1 MNYNDVPYKEIPSEE
16 ECVVNAVQIGK
27 RLGEEPSTIR
37 SWANTYEPYLYIK
50 KTNGRLMYTEKS
62 VEQFEFIQKLRN
74 KNFPHSQIIEMI
86 KNFGFDNNN
95 LEADIQKLGTPMA
108 FQSLVESLSIEN
120 EKQLKKFLYNFV
132 ETQQQQQQELME
144 NLKHEMAVTVQ
155 ETMEASLDELKKENQ
170 ELKDKLD
177 CITNNLS
184 SIQEE
189 NDKIHELQQR
199 LVEKKEE
206 YESKN
211 KGFFG
216 KLFGR

>member
-1 MNYNDVPYKEIPSEE
+1 MVENND
-16 ECVVNAVQIGK
+16 
-27 RLGEEPSTIR
+27 
-37 SWANTYEPYLYIK
+37 
-50 KTNGRLMYTEKS
+50 
-62 VEQFEFIQKLRN
+62 
-74 KNFPHSQIIEMI
+74 
-86 KNFGFDNNN
+86 
-95 LEADIQKLGTPMA
+95 
-108 FQSLVESLSIEN
+108 
-120 EKQLKKFLYNFV
+120 
-132 ETQQQQQQELME
+132 
-144 NLKHEMAVTVQ
+144 NLKEELSLTV
-155 ETMEASLDELKKENQ
+155 DEVINDKIEELSKENQ